1 MKKEELIKKWLDNE
15 LTLAETQEFK
25 QLEEYDSFMKLSDN
39 ASFFKAPN
47 FNSSE
52 EYKKIL
58 PIIDGKRTTKTLL
71 SRIKPIL
78 KLAAVF
84 VMGIVVYTA
93 FFLNNETT
101 INTFASEKTVVILP
115 DNSIA
120 QLNSLSELSYNKD
133 AWNKQRKVELKGEAY
148 FKVAKGSQF
157 DVQTSTGVVTVLGT
171 QFNVKN
177 RLNYFEVVCYEGKV
191 SVTHK
196 NKNTILTPG
205 KTVRILN
212 GKMTEDATVIDHP
225 TWIDDYSSFNS
236 VAFSEVI
243 AEFERQYN
251 VNIEA
256 DIDSEILFTGT
267 FTHTNKKL
275 ALLAITI
282 PLNLKSTIE
291 NNTIRL
297 YE

>member
-15 LTLAETQEFK
+15 LTLAEMQEFK
-25 QLEEYDSFMKLSDN
+25 QLEEYDSFMKLSDK

-47 FNSSE
+47 FNSSK

-58 PIIDGKRTTKTLL
+58 PIIEGKRTTKTLL
-71 SRIKPIL
+71 NRIKPIL

-84 VMGIVVYTA
+84 IIGILVYTA

-120 QLNSLSELSYNKD
+120 QLNSLSELSYNKE
-133 AWNKQRKVELKGEAY
+133 AWNKQRKVELIGEAY

-157 DVQTSTGVVTVLGT
+157 DVQTSTGVVTVIGT

-191 SVTHK
+191 SVTYN
-196 NKNTILTPG
+196 NKNTILTHG

-212 GKMTEDATVIDHP
+212 GKIIEDATVIDHP

-275 ALLAITI
+275 ALLSITI